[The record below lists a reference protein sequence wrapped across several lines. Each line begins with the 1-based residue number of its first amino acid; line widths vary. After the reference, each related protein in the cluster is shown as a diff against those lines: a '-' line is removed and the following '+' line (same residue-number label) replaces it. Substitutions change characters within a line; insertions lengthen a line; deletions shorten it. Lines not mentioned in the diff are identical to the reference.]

1 MAVEVYL
8 YDTRKRLRRAI
19 VWGIS
24 KLVHDERDFML
35 TAQILNAYAASPGE
49 FLGFRCADERYRLF
63 EIEKAAVD
71 PTGGYTTITATEAAV
86 AELAHKISTEVR
98 FESAYADEAAA
109 AALAGSGFV
118 IGKTARGRAGEISKY
133 YATRWKVLR
142 EIEAVCNVRILPY
155 FTIENGQI
163 TGKVVDIEE
172 HTYRRTGRILQRET
186 DATNV
191 QIVYSGIPITRMY
204 GVGKMIGTEDPPTRV
219 TFADV
224 VWSKA
229 SGDPLDKPAGLTY
242 LEDPDAIAQHGDGRE
257 AVYENK
263 DITDANELIRATHEE
278 FERRKKPQVSGVATA
293 FDVEHIPGYE
303 HKAVRM
309 YDILDVPTDDGGTVE
324 GKVIDIQRNY
334 LRPELT
340 QIVLGEESESAVS
353 RTSLAKQVAA
363 LSSEAVRLGG
373 SSGAASSRYLEN
385 KHLIQLNANR
395 IVMNAE
401 EITANAERISLTA
414 SNLERYKAGTD
425 EALNEV
431 GIRLDAYDAELLLY
445 AKQTTVD
452 NLEKEVYIR
461 LDAAEEEIELKANK
475 VDLGKYATV
484 ERLEAEIS
492 DVKITDSSYVTT
504 AALSTQSLDANYV
517 QTNSFNLGGH
527 GISLK
532 STDYV
537 KSVGRTK
544 RYVKSPSDITVEI
557 WEISSISNGTM
568 DYLSY

>member
-8 YDTRKRLRRAI
+8 YDTRKRLRRVI

-63 EIEKAAVD
+63 EIEKAVID

-109 AALAGSGFV
+109 AALAGSGFT
-118 IGKTARGRAGEISKY
+118 IGRTAKGRAGEISKY

-172 HTYRRTGRILQRET
+172 RTYRRTGRILQRET

-242 LEDPDAIAQHGDGRE
+242 LEDPEAIAQHGDGRE

-293 FDVEHIPGYE
+293 FDVEHISGYE

-363 LSSEAVRLGG
+363 LKSETVRLSG
-373 SSGAASSRYLEN
+373 SSGAAASRYIEN

-401 EITANAERISLTA
+401 EILAQAERIRLEATKIDEVTGRVTSAELELYGDGTTA
-414 SNLERYKAGTD
+414 KAGLVARVDDNAALIEAVADDVETRVTI
-425 EALNEV
+425 EAL
-431 GIRLDAYDAELLLY
+431 
-445 AKQTTVD
+445 
-452 NLEKEVYIR
+452 
-461 LDAAEEEIELKANK
+461 EIELKGYVTAS
-475 VDLGKYATV
+475 
-484 ERLEAEIS
+484 RLETEFSNFESGIS
-492 DVKITDSSYVTT
+492 DNLYVS
-504 AALSTQSLDANYV
+504 ALSSNNFECSSLRV
-517 QTNSFNLGGH
+517 GGE
-527 GISLK
+527 GISLGRK
-532 STDYV
+532 TFLTNST
-537 KSVGRTK
+537 TL
-544 RYVKSPSDITVEI
+544 TVNSTGGTVTGVTLNKKTDTVYYLD
-557 WEISSISNGTM
+557 WE
-568 DYLSY
+568 